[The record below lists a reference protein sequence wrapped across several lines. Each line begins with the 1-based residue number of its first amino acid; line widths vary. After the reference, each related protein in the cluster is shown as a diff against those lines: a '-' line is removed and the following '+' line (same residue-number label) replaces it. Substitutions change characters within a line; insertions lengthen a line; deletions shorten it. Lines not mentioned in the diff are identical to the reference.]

1 MDTRSLCH
9 HLNDDGDDGHN
20 ATNGYYYTT
29 RAVKILRAPHFADDS
44 FMPFL
49 HNDTENNF
57 QIGNY
62 CRRQEVRAEEGRC
75 GDQAAWRQPVAR
87 GRCSEDCEEPLICQL
102 QVHRYDVDCGAFG
115 SSDILIFQHFPF
127 SRAQSAPC
135 RLISEPPHD
144 TVCFL
149 HAPRTAHSAQS
160 PGRAQSG
167 GGGWSART
175 VYRVIYGDIWD
186 MQSRHCPG

>member
-1 MDTRSLCH
+1 
-9 HLNDDGDDGHN
+9 
-20 ATNGYYYTT
+20 
-29 RAVKILRAPHFADDS
+29 
-44 FMPFL
+44 MPFL
-49 HNDTENNF
+49 HNNFENNF
-57 QIGNY
+57 QIGKY
-62 CRRQEVRAEEGRC
+62 CLRQEVRAEEGRC

-115 SSDILIFQHFPF
+115 SSDILIFQHFPIP
-127 SRAQSAPC
+127 RAQSAPC

-149 HAPRTAHSAQS
+149 HAPRTAHRAQP

-167 GGGWSART
+167 GGGWSARR

-186 MQSRHCPG
+186 MQTLPRLSTIYPPIYQHYEWSHHHHRHTLKTDTRGRDHGEC